1 VRYLFNS
8 IEQQEPFAD
17 NIKPQNAFVQ
27 WLVTHH
33 PLTAL
38 QFLYGNGRY
47 MLKKMRRAWTVS
59 SDQGSRKQEHL
70 DKRNKLEREWKTPA
84 GALLEVDNQRADS
97 VFRETKDFT
106 WKVMRVATLCWEASL
121 VVATI
126 VLAALLIGGIS
137 VVANVVA
144 PVLPAALHLWLG
156 SIASRYPGAI
166 VQVFNVLQWLATFCL
181 IAVLIALSD
190 AIGKWIR
197 SFSVPKKAD
206 LCYLVGKAGYASS
219 QMKVKYV
226 TMGHTH
232 DTDLASVGDNAEYF
246 NTGTWTKVFS
256 PEEKLT
262 RDESEL
268 VFLQGLRDS
277 NGELTCY
284 LMKWMDGAGEP
295 RLVKLFSDEVG
306 CWDKK
311 TRPMGEPP
319 AREQQDESARA
330 HNA

>member
-1 VRYLFNS
+1 
-8 IEQQEPFAD
+8 
-17 NIKPQNAFVQ
+17 
-27 WLVTHH
+27 
-33 PLTAL
+33 
-38 QFLYGNGRY
+38 
-47 MLKKMRRAWTVS
+47 
-59 SDQGSRKQEHL
+59 
-70 DKRNKLEREWKTPA
+70 
-84 GALLEVDNQRADS
+84 
-97 VFRETKDFT
+97 
-106 WKVMRVATLCWEASL
+106 
-121 VVATI
+121 
-126 VLAALLIGGIS
+126 LAALLIGGIS